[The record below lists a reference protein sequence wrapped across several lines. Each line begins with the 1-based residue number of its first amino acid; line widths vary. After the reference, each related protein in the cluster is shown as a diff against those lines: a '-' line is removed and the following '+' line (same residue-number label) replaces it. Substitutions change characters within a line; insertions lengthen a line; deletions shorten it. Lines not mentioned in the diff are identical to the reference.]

1 MARKKDD
8 GHRLTPLEL
17 SLMQVL
23 WEKGPSTVH
32 EVKCFLAGKRDL
44 AYTTVQTM
52 LNLLHRKK
60 KVRRALRNRAY
71 VYEPILSQS
80 EATRCAVD
88 DVLEK
93 LFDGSPDSLV
103 MSLVANHRL
112 TPKDL
117 RRLQKIV
124 ESQEQE

>member
-8 GHRLTPLEL
+8 GPRLTPLEL

-32 EVKCFLAGKRDL
+32 EVQSFLAGKRDL

-71 VYEPILSQS
+71 VYEPILSQT

-93 LFDGSPDSLV
+93 MFDGSPESLV